1 MRIRRCVE
9 TKAFV
14 EPVLVKHV
22 VTEGRIV
29 CIMWHRKTICPGGS
43 SSDGSGASAECIITE
58 RPAPAE
64 EAIDRKRAA
73 CRMWH
78 RKTTRPGRS
87 RGWAERPAELE
98 SQVHPPGHRTL
109 EERAAQGIG
118 IARQLVPP
126 QKHYLLI
133 GTKLLAELASQG
145 TLAPGIIEPLTEL
158 ASRVFFRGIG
168 IAIKKC
174 SRNWH
179 REENCPRH
187 WHRGRPSRNWHRDR
201 LK

>member
-1 MRIRRCVE
+1 M
-9 TKAFV
+9 
-14 EPVLVKHV
+14 
-22 VTEGRIV
+22 
-29 CIMWHRKTICPGGS
+29 
-43 SSDGSGASAECIITE
+43 GSGASAECSITE
-58 RPAPAE
+58 RPALAE
-64 EAIDRKRAA
+64 IVIDQERAA
-73 CRMWH
+73 CGMWH

-87 RGWAERPAELE
+87 HGWVERPAELA
-98 SQVHPPGHRTL
+98 SQVRPPGHRAL
-109 EERAAQGIG
+109 EERAAYGIC

-145 TLAPGIIEPLTEL
+145 ILVPGIIEPLTKL
-158 ASRVFFRGIG
+158 ASRVFFRGID

-187 WHRGRPSRNWHRDR
+187 WHRGRPS
-201 LK
+201 